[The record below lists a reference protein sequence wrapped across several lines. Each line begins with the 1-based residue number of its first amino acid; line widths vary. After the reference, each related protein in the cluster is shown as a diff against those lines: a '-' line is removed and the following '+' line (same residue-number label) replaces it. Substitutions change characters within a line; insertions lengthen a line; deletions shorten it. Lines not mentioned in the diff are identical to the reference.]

1 MVSEVKQQAR
11 NWVPVW
17 SASRSR
23 WIQSCPRRYLLQY
36 VAGRSGVQ
44 ALDRP
49 RRWLWKQGRWAPI
62 NELLKRAVKDTLRA
76 WMFDAHAGICWS
88 INTAHCEMERR
99 FQSSISS
106 QQDEMVKLQSRLQR
120 PTALYRTPTPDSIAR
135 LIEDGDLILRRALN
149 HPLIGELL
157 SCRYSGEWQPLD
169 PFEISRTKEGLAYLT
184 PDLIIKGPQRWVL
197 IRLLSD
203 SWKHLPDAT
212 REVELLGMVKWALEE
227 PTLPNSEESYEI
239 ARISHSKK
247 RGWRTWRRQ
256 VKKNETEILR
266 QMIRS
271 DISAARD
278 LVRSAGPMLNLD
290 RIPLAEK
297 KWRCK
302 DCGFRFT
309 CPGGTDIESAKIQ
322 QAAAEQAY
330 VNSKS

>member
-1 MVSEVKQQAR
+1 
-11 NWVPVW
+11 
-17 SASRSR
+17 
-23 WIQSCPRRYLLQY
+23 
-36 VAGRSGVQ
+36 
-44 ALDRP
+44 
-49 RRWLWKQGRWAPI
+49 
-62 NELLKRAVKDTLRA
+62 
-76 WMFDAHAGICWS
+76 MFDAHAGICWS

>member
-1 MVSEVKQQAR
+1 M
-11 NWVPVW
+11 
-17 SASRSR
+17 
-23 WIQSCPRRYLLQY
+23 L
-36 VAGRSGVQ
+36 
-44 ALDRP
+44 
-49 RRWLWKQGRWAPI
+49 
-62 NELLKRAVKDTLRA
+62 
-76 WMFDAHAGICWS
+76 DAHAGVCWS
-88 INTAHCEMERR
+88 INTAHCEMKRR

-106 QQDEMVKLQSRLQR
+106 QQDEMMKLQSRLQR
-120 PTALYRTPTPDSIAR
+120 PTALYRVPTPDSITR

-169 PFEISRTKEGLAYLT
+169 PFELSRTEEGLAYLT

-227 PTLPNSEESYEI
+227 PTLPNNEECYEI

-266 QMIRS
+266 QMMRS
-271 DISAARD
+271 DISAARA
-278 LVRSAGPMLNLD
+278 LVRSAGPMLDLD

-302 DCGFRFT
+302 NCGFRFT
-309 CPGGTDIESAKIQ
+309 CPGGQDMEGAKIQ
-322 QAAAEQAY
+322 QVAAEQAY
-330 VNSKS
+330 VNSKT